1 MNTFELA
8 MSLRTKKPDHTVE
21 STSFSKVFQD
31 LPFPLG
37 VVFPRSTVLG
47 EVVGCPFTA
56 NSSLWGGITWR
67 ILISNGRDEMC
78 FAGKS
83 LWWVFALFN

>member
-37 VVFPRSTVLG
+37 VVFQDHCAE

-56 NSSLWGGITWR
+56 SSSLWGGITWR
-67 ILISNGRDEMC
+67 I
-78 FAGKS
+78 
-83 LWWVFALFN
+83 

>member
-1 MNTFELA
+1 MVKRTGRMNTFELA

-47 EVVGCPFTA
+47 EVVGWDGVEG
-56 NSSLWGGITWR
+56 WGWWR
-67 ILISNGRDEMC
+67 IAMISIIPII
-78 FAGKS
+78 
-83 LWWVFALFN
+83 